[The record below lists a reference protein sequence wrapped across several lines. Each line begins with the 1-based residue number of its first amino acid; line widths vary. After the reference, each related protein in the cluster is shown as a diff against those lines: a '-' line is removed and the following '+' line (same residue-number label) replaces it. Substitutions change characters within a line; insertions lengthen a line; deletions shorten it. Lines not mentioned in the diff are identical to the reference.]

1 MEIINM
7 WAWQD
12 TCSGFNG
19 WDEQWNTVVKVNFIF
34 CVKVFVTSFKIFY
47 FLYFLFSHNLM
58 IMFFNWNSSNVF
70 FCHFQLSVF
79 NFYLV
84 IHELHIFYLTKHC
97 LSIGNCPGVGL
108 FVWLWIIIHHL
119 LFEFMNSHSHTQV
132 VFGSVLTDNK
142 SINFKEPTVLFL
154 TLVIFIPVKISVF
167 YLIPLFIIFHLTKA
181 YHWLVQ
187 LEIGTKTRVNIVT
200 EVSVFPSLS
209 QRLRV
214 KNYLGVSC
222 NIICI

>member
-84 IHELHIFYLTKHC
+84 IHELHIF
-97 LSIGNCPGVGL
+97 IWQN
-108 FVWLWIIIHHL
+108 I
-119 LFEFMNSHSHTQV
+119 
-132 VFGSVLTDNK
+132 VF
-142 SINFKEPTVLFL
+142 P
-154 TLVIFIPVKISVF
+154 LVIVQALV
-167 YLIPLFIIFHLTKA
+167 YLSNNHHP
-181 YHWLVQ
+181 
-187 LEIGTKTRVNIVT
+187 
-200 EVSVFPSLS
+200 PSSFWIHELS
-209 QRLRV
+209 FS
-214 KNYLGVSC
+214 YSSC
-222 NIICI
+222 FWICTHRQQVHKL